1 MTPTPELKR
10 LAERCTGGDPWYT
23 ADDLQCQSIPHLIPQ
38 DRAYIAAANPA
49 RVLHLIEENER
60 MREAGDKLFRAF
72 SNPITRRQLGGHD
85 ERQMEAVLSWR
96 EATKPPEAS
105 HD

>member
-1 MTPTPELKR
+1 MTTPHAELKR
-10 LAERCTGGDPWYT
+10 RAE
-23 ADDLQCQSIPHLIPQ
+23 
-38 DRAYIAAANPA
+38 AAAWHVILPKEQ
-49 RVLHLIEENER
+49 VLQLIEENER

-96 EATKPPEAS
+96 EATKPSEAS